1 MKKMYLS
8 WLVLVGVLTILILIE
23 EILSGID
30 GIDVSVI
37 SAITKTFLVIWL
49 IATLIIAIGIFVQS
63 NIRKKLLVN
72 KSIEEKIIFF
82 EELNK
87 NKWKLLFVNIE
98 WENNLNLGVLHLM
111 KSEINVARSYLD
123 SAKKSG
129 YSLYP
134 RLVIAAYDND
144 LNEATKLFNDL
155 NRLKGKR
162 FVQQK
167 HNAKMLIDMMTN
179 SEYNDELFASS
190 NYQVLKD
197 ICLRYKNDCL

>member
-1 MKKMYLS
+1 MKKIS
-8 WLVLVGVLTILILIE
+8 IAWLVLVGVLTILFLIE

-37 SAITKTFLVIWL
+37 SVVTKTFLAIWL
-49 IATLIIAIGIFVQS
+49 IATLFIAIVMIVQS
-63 NIRKKLLVN
+63 KIIKKLLVN
-72 KSIEEKIIFF
+72 KNIEEKIIFF

-87 NKWKLLFVNIE
+87 NKWKLFFVNIE
-98 WENNLNLGVLHLM
+98 WENNLNLGVLYLM
-111 KSEINVARSYLD
+111 KNEIDVARPYID

-144 LNEATKLFNDL
+144 LNEVTKLFNDL

-162 FVQQK
+162 FAQQK
-167 HNAKMLIDMMTN
+167 HNAKMLIWMMTN
-179 SEYNDELFASS
+179 NEYNDELFTSS

>member
-134 RLVIAAYDND
+134 RLVIVAYDND

-179 SEYNDELFASS
+179 SEYNDELFTSS